1 VARALGPGL
10 ITGAADDDPSG
21 IITYSM
27 AGAQHGMALLWLAW
41 ITWPLMAAVQM
52 MCARIGMVT
61 GKGLGEVLTLKFPRA
76 VVVVACCALFMANT
90 INIAADLAGMADAA
104 SMLVGLRPTLYVVL
118 FGAGIA
124 FAMVRCRYAVIAAV
138 LKWLVLSLSYVVS
151 AFWCIRKWPEV
162 RATFVPTLPK
172 GRRCGRPWW
181 RSRHHHALAL
191 LASQEVEA
199 NAARTLRCQ
208 RRPAQAKLIDR
219 MLDVGRDLSPISSCS
234 SS

>member
-1 VARALGPGL
+1 MARALGPGL

-21 IITYSM
+21 IVTYSM

-104 SMLVGLRPTLYVVL
+104 SMLVGLSIHASL
-118 FGAGIA
+118 G
-124 FAMVRCRYAVIAAV
+124 RCRSI
-138 LKWLVLSLSYVVS
+138 VS
-151 AFWCIRKWPEV
+151 DAGFPE
-162 RATFVPTLPK
+162 RE
-172 GRRCGRPWW
+172 
-181 RSRHHHALAL
+181 RSRE
-191 LASQEVEA
+191 QTDI
-199 NAARTLRCQ
+199 RIG
-208 RRPAQAKLIDR
+208 PD
-219 MLDVGRDLSPISSCS
+219 
-234 SS
+234 